1 MKKVLGLDLGV
12 GSIGWSLINIDD
24 NNVPC
29 EIVALGSRIVPLTA
43 DDTNQFTKGQAITK
57 NQDRT
62 QKRTA
67 RKGYDRY
74 QQRRENLTIE
84 FRSHGMLP
92 DERLIKLPVMELWQ
106 LRADAATPGCRLALS
121 EIGRVLYHINQR
133 RGYKHAKADENGDK
147 TKRDYVANINKRYAM
162 IIERNQT
169 IGQYFAEQLKAS
181 KVETDKGIFYTYRIK
196 EQVFP
201 RKAYEAEFDQ
211 IMAVQREFYADVFT
225 DAFINRLRNEIIF
238 YHRGL
243 KSCKHLVS
251 LCEFEK
257 KEYTNAK
264 GETVFDGPKVAP
276 RTSPLFQL
284 CKIWETVNNIKV
296 TNRRNEEFPIT
307 HTQRVEMANFLDN
320 HEKMLLK
327 DLFAILG
334 VTAKDGWHGG
344 KQFKSGL
351 QGNTTKMQ
359 LKKALGNTPDAA
371 KWLQFDIDIEETA
384 DKNTGEVLE
393 IVSRKVTKQP
403 LYELW
408 HTIYSISDKAELA
421 SVLKKKYGITD
432 ESVVSDLFKLD
443 FVRPGYG
450 NKSTK
455 AMRRILP
462 YLQQGQMYSVACE
475 CAGFRHS
482 ESLTKEENA
491 TRALLDH
498 LPQIKKNELRQPIVE
513 KILNQ
518 MVNVVNAL
526 IDKYGKI
533 DEIRVELARE
543 LKQSKEERESLEKK
557 MREQERKNEEYKS
570 LIEEYDVRVSRKRIQ
585 KYRLWQESEGF
596 CFYCGEKVSCANF
609 LQGADAEIEH
619 IIPRALL
626 FDDSYSNKVCAC
638 RKCNSNKGKMTAYD
652 FVQTLG
658 DEIFKLYL
666 TRVDEAFK
674 NHVISKTKRERLLT
688 PAAKIPEG
696 FIDRD
701 LRLTQYISRKSV
713 EILKQVCREVHS
725 STGSVTDFVRR
736 VWGYDNV
743 LHNLNLERYRKGDLT
758 EMVKYDHR
766 GQEHEEERI
775 KDWTKRIDHRHHAV
789 DALVIAMTS
798 QAIIQRLNRL
808 NTERDQMFQEV
819 EKQREEWRN
828 DYSLLEQWLR
838 EKPHF
843 TVAEVEEA
851 VARIAVSF
859 KAGKKVATLNKR
871 VKYVQGKK
879 HVLQHDVIAPRG
891 ALSQES
897 VYGKIRILEEKK
909 PIKYAFENPDLIFK
923 GYIKRLVEERLAQH
937 DGNAKKAI
945 ASLKKKPIM
954 IGKNHDVELTYATC
968 YKDEYVIKYQLSSLE
983 KMKDIEAIVDAN
995 IRQRV
1000 KMRVAQF
1007 GGKVKDALKDLE
1019 NNPVYADDKCTI
1031 PIKSVRCFT
1040 GLKSS
1045 AVTPVKYD
1053 ENGMA
1058 MGYVKPGNNHHI
1070 AIYSDREGNL
1080 QEHLVTFWTAVERKK
1095 YGVPVVI
1102 KSPADVWD
1110 SLTDREDLPESFLST
1125 LPDVTWTFVESMQQ
1139 NEMFIIGMS
1148 DDEYNDAKRNNDV
1161 AALCPHLYRVQKL
1174 ATKYYVFRLHIET
1187 SVDDKYNGEKNEM
1200 LSKEMG
1206 KLVSIRSLDSFIKN
1220 NLHKVKIDILGNIID
1235 A

>member
-12 GSIGWSLINIDD
+12 GSVGWSLINIDE

-106 LRADAATPGCRLALS
+106 LRADAATPGRKLTLP

-147 TKRDYVANINKRYAM
+147 TQREYVANVNKRYAM

-238 YHRGL
+238 YQRGL

-334 VTAKDGWHGG
+334 VSVKDGWHGG
-344 KQFKSGL
+344 KQFKNGL

-359 LKKALGNTPDAA
+359 LKKALGGVSNAE
-371 KWLQFDIDIEETA
+371 KFLQFDIVIDETV

-403 LYELW
+403 LYDLW

-421 SVLKKKYGITD
+421 LVLRKKHKITD
-432 ESVVSDLFKLD
+432 ESVVSELFKLD
-443 FVRPGYG
+443 FVKPGYG

-462 YLQQGQMYSVACE
+462 YLQQGQMYSEACE

-482 ESLTKEENA
+482 ESLTNEENA
-491 TRALLDH
+491 SRALLKQ

-543 LKQSKEERESLEKK
+543 LKQSKDERESLDKR

-570 LIEEYDVRVSRKRIQ
+570 KIEELDVKVSRKRIQ
-585 KYRLWQESEGF
+585 KYRLWQESEGI
-596 CFYCGEKVSCANF
+596 CFYCGERVSCPSF
-609 LQGADAEIEH
+609 LEGVDAEIEH

-638 RKCNSNKGKMTAYD
+638 RKCNHNNGKMTAYD

-658 DEIFKLYL
+658 DEKFNLYL
-666 TRVDEAFK
+666 TRVDEAYK
-674 NHVISKTKRERLLT
+674 NHTISKTKRDRLLT
-688 PAAKIPEG
+688 PAAKIPED
-696 FIDRD
+696 FIERD

-713 EILKQVCREVHS
+713 EMLKQVCRDVHS

-743 LHNLNLERYRKGDLT
+743 LHNLNLERYRKGGLT
-758 EMVKYDHR
+758 EKVKYGHR
-766 GQEHEEERI
+766 GQKYEERI

-798 QAIIQRLNRL
+798 QAIIQRLNKL
-808 NTERDQMFQEV
+808 NTERDQMFKEV
-819 EKQREEWRN
+819 EKQSEEWRN

-851 VARIAVSF
+851 VSKIAVSF

-879 HVLQHDVIAPRG
+879 KVLQRDVITPRG

-897 VYGKIRILEEKK
+897 VYGKIRTLEEKK

-923 GYIKRLVEERLAQH
+923 GYIKRLVEERLDKY
-937 DGNAKKAI
+937 DGNAKQAI
-945 ASLKKKPIM
+945 ASLKKDPIM
-954 IGKNHDVELTYATC
+954 IGKNRDVELTYATC
-968 YKDEYVIKYQLSSLE
+968 YKDEYVIKYQLSSFV
-983 KMKDIEAIVDAN
+983 KMADIDSIVDAN

-1040 GLKSS
+1040 GLKPL

-1053 ENGMA
+1053 SNGMA

-1070 AIYSDREGNL
+1070 AIYRDREGNL
-1080 QEHLVTFWTAVERKK
+1080 QEHVTTFWTAVERMK

-1102 KSPADVWD
+1102 KSPAEVWD
-1110 SLTDREDLPESFLST
+1110 SLTDRDDLPEAFLST

-1161 AALCPHLYRVQKL
+1161 AALCSHLYRVQKL
-1174 ATKYYVFRLHIET
+1174 ATKNYCFRLHIET
-1187 SVDDKYNGEKNEM
+1187 TVDDKYDGVKDEL
-1200 LSKEMG
+1200 LSKKIG
-1206 KLVSIRSLDSFIKN
+1206 KLKIVQSLDRLIQEKIR
-1220 NLHKVKIDILGNIID
+1220 KVKIDILGNIID

>member
-12 GSIGWSLINIDD
+12 GSVGWSLINIDE

-74 QQRRENLTIE
+74 QQRRENLTME

-106 LRADAATPGCRLALS
+106 LRADAATPGRKLTLP

-147 TKRDYVANINKRYAM
+147 TQREYVANVNKRYAM

-169 IGQYFAEQLKAS
+169 IGLYFAEQLKAS

-238 YHRGL
+238 YQRGL

-257 KEYTNAK
+257 KEYTNAN

-344 KQFKSGL
+344 KQFKNGL

-359 LKKALGNTPDAA
+359 LKKALGGIPGAE
-371 KWLQFDIDIEETA
+371 KLLQFDIIIEETA

-421 SVLKKKYGITD
+421 LVLGKKHKITD
-432 ESVVSDLFKLD
+432 ESVVSELFKLD
-443 FVRPGYG
+443 FVKPGYG

-462 YLQQGQMYSVACE
+462 YLQQGQMYSEACE

-491 TRALLDH
+491 SRALLKH

-526 IDKYGKI
+526 IDKHGKI

-543 LKQSKEERESLEKK
+543 LKQSKDERESLDKK

-570 LIEEYDVRVSRKRIQ
+570 KIEEFDVSVSRKRIQ

-596 CFYCGEKVSCANF
+596 CFYCGEGVSCASF
-609 LQGADAEIEH
+609 LEGVDAEIEH

-626 FDDSYSNKVCAC
+626 FDDSFSNKVCAC
-638 RKCNSNKGKMTAYD
+638 RKCNHNKGKMTAYD

-658 DEIFKLYL
+658 DEKFNLYL
-666 TRVDEAFK
+666 TRVDEAYK
-674 NHVISKTKRERLLT
+674 NHTISKTKRDRLLT
-688 PAAKIPEG
+688 PAAKIPED
-696 FIDRD
+696 FIERD

-713 EILKQVCREVHS
+713 EMLKQVCRDVHS

-766 GQEHEEERI
+766 GQVHEEERI

-798 QAIIQRLNRL
+798 QAIIQRLNKL
-808 NTERDQMFQEV
+808 NTERDQMFKEV
-819 EKQREEWRN
+819 EKQSEEWRN

-851 VARIAVSF
+851 VSKIAVSF

-879 HVLQHDVIAPRG
+879 KVLQRDVITPRG

-897 VYGKIRILEEKK
+897 VYGKIRTLEEKK

-923 GYIKRLVEERLAQH
+923 GYIKRLVEERLDKY
-937 DGNAKKAI
+937 DGNAKQAI
-945 ASLKKKPIM
+945 ASLKKDPIM
-954 IGKNHDVELTYATC
+954 IGKNRDVELTYATC
-968 YKDEYVIKYQLSSLE
+968 YKDEYVIKYQLSSFV
-983 KMKDIEAIVDAN
+983 KMADIDSIVDAN

-1040 GLKSS
+1040 GLKPL

-1053 ENGMA
+1053 SNGMA

-1070 AIYSDREGNL
+1070 AIYRDREGNL
-1080 QEHLVTFWTAVERKK
+1080 QEHITTFWTAVERMK

-1102 KSPADVWD
+1102 KSPAEVWD
-1110 SLTDREDLPESFLST
+1110 SLTDRDDLPEAFLST
-1125 LPDVTWTFVESMQQ
+1125 LPDVTWTFVESLQQ

-1148 DDEYNDAKRNNDV
+1148 DDEYNDARRNNDV
-1161 AALCPHLYRVQKL
+1161 AALCSHLYRVQKL
-1174 ATKYYVFRLHIET
+1174 ASKYYIFRLHIET
-1187 SVDDKYNGEKNEM
+1187 SVDDKYNGVKNEV
-1200 LSKEMG
+1200 LSKEIG
-1206 KLVSIRSLDSFIKN
+1206 KMVGVYSLDSYIKN

>member
-12 GSIGWSLINIDD
+12 GSVGWSLINIDE

-74 QQRRENLTIE
+74 QQRRENLTME

-106 LRADAATPGCRLALS
+106 LRADAATPGCKLTLS

-147 TKRDYVANINKRYAM
+147 TQREYVANVNKRYAM

-238 YHRGL
+238 YQRGL

-344 KQFKSGL
+344 KQFKNGL

-359 LKKALGNTPDAA
+359 LKKALGGIPGAE
-371 KWLQFDIDIEETA
+371 KLLQFDIIIEETA

-421 SVLKKKYGITD
+421 LVLGKKHKITD
-432 ESVVSDLFKLD
+432 ESVVSELFKLD
-443 FVRPGYG
+443 FVKPGYG

-462 YLQQGQMYSVACE
+462 YLQQGQMYSEACE

-491 TRALLDH
+491 TRALLEH

-543 LKQSKEERESLEKK
+543 LKQSKDERESLDKK

-570 LIEEYDVRVSRKRIQ
+570 KIEEFDVKVSRKRIQ
-585 KYRLWQESEGF
+585 KYRLWQESEGI
-596 CFYCGEKVSCANF
+596 CFYCGEGVSCASF
-609 LQGADAEIEH
+609 LEGVDAEIEH

-626 FDDSYSNKVCAC
+626 FDDSFSNKVCAC
-638 RKCNSNKGKMTAYD
+638 RKCNHNKGKMTAYD

-658 DEIFKLYL
+658 DEKFNLYL
-666 TRVDEAFK
+666 TRVDEAYK
-674 NHVISKTKRERLLT
+674 NHTISKTKRDRLLT
-688 PAAKIPEG
+688 PAAKIPED
-696 FIDRD
+696 FIERD

-713 EILKQVCREVHS
+713 EMLKQVCRDVHS

-766 GQEHEEERI
+766 GQVHEEERI

-798 QAIIQRLNRL
+798 QAIIQRLNKL
-808 NTERDQMFQEV
+808 NTERDQMFKEV
-819 EKQREEWRN
+819 EKQSEEWRN

-851 VARIAVSF
+851 VSKIAVSF
-859 KAGKKVATLNKR
+859 KTGKKVATLNKR

-879 HVLQHDVIAPRG
+879 KVLQRDVITPRG

-897 VYGKIRILEEKK
+897 VYGKIRTLEEKK

-923 GYIKRLVEERLAQH
+923 GYIKRLVEERLAKY
-937 DGNAKKAI
+937 DGNAKQAI
-945 ASLKKKPIM
+945 ASLKKDPIM
-954 IGKNHDVELTYATC
+954 IGKNRDVELTYATC
-968 YKDEYVIKYQLSSLE
+968 YKDEYVIKYQLSSFA
-983 KMKDIEAIVDAN
+983 KMADIDSIVDAN

-1053 ENGMA
+1053 ANGMA

-1070 AIYSDREGNL
+1070 AIYCDRDGNL
-1080 QEHLVTFWTAVERKK
+1080 QEHVTTFWTAVERMK

-1102 KSPADVWD
+1102 KSPAEVWD
-1110 SLTDREDLPESFLST
+1110 SLADREDLPEAFLST
-1125 LPDVTWTFVESMQQ
+1125 LPDVSWTFVESMQQ

-1161 AALCPHLYRVQKL
+1161 AALCSHLYRVQKL
-1174 ATKYYVFRLHIET
+1174 TSKDYFFRLHLET
-1187 SVDDKYNGEKNEM
+1187 TVDDKYNGEKNQL
-1200 LSKEMG
+1200 LSMQMC
-1206 KLVSIRSLDSFIKN
+1206 KLVRITSLQSLIKMRFR
-1220 NLHKVKIDILGNIID
+1220 KVKIDILGNIID